1 MISIQQ
7 AGQYATTDSGRMTK
21 ISFKKLCAK
30 KQVLAVINN
39 LVEVMDTSIAIM
51 DVGGNILLGE
61 NSPAFEA
68 NYPVDLEGE
77 TLGWVAGAKKA
88 APIAQLLSY
97 LASQEMSQKKLALE
111 LLEKYREITF
121 LYDSAEKILTSLDP
135 TEIANI
141 VLQEAR
147 ESIEA
152 TSGCVMLLHEKN
164 DILESIV
171 AFGSEYNLQTIIKV
185 GEGIIGN
192 IVLSGKGEIVN
203 DVLSDPRFLATQ
215 GDRPESILPIWGSR
229 QEVFSSLK
237 IWGYPPP
244 KNSILALIC
253 LPLKAK
259 NRVIG
264 AIAIS
269 SSKLI
274 SYTAEDLKVLA
285 TLASQA
291 ASAIN
296 VLRRQNQF
304 NY

>member
-77 TLGWVAGAKKA
+77 TLGWVAGAEKA
-88 APIAQLLSY
+88 APIAELLSY
-97 LASQEMSQKKLALE
+97 LASQEMSQKKLTLE

-121 LYDSAEKILTSLDP
+121 LYDSAEKILTSLEP
-135 TEIANI
+135 TEIADI

-152 TSGCVMLLHEKN
+152 TSGCLMLLHEAKGF
-164 DILESIV
+164 LESIA

-203 DVLSDPRFLATQ
+203 DVLSDPRFMASQ

-229 QEVFSSLK
+229 QKVFSRLK
-237 IWGYPPP
+237 IWGYPTP
-244 KNSILALIC
+244 NDSIVALIC
-253 LPLKAK
+253 VPLKTK
-259 NRVIG
+259 NKVIG
-264 AIAIS
+264 ALAIS
-269 SSKLI
+269 SSELI
-274 SYTAEDLKVLA
+274 SYNAEDLKVIA

>member
-1 MISIQQ
+1 MIPIQQ
-7 AGQYATTDSGRMTK
+7 ARQYATTDSERMTK

-77 TLGWVAGAKKA
+77 TLGWVAGAEKA
-88 APIAQLLSY
+88 APIAELLSY
-97 LASQEMSQKKLALE
+97 LASQEMSQKKLARE

-121 LYDSAEKILTSLDP
+121 LYDSAEKILTSLEP

-147 ESIEA
+147 ESIGA
-152 TSGCVMLLHEKN
+152 TSGCVMLIHEGKN
-164 DILESIV
+164 ILESIA
-171 AFGSEYNLQTIIKV
+171 AFGIEYNLQTIIKV

-203 DVLSDPRFLATQ
+203 DVLSDPRFLASQ

-237 IWGYPPP
+237 IWGYPAP
-244 KNSILALIC
+244 KNSIVALIC
-253 LPLKAK
+253 VPLKAK
-259 NRVIG
+259 NKVIG
-264 AIAIS
+264 AIAICS
-269 SSKLI
+269 SEFI
-274 SYTAEDLKVLA
+274 TYTAEHLKVIA

-291 ASAIN
+291 ACAIN
-296 VLRRQNQF
+296 TLLQENKVNS
-304 NY
+304 